1 MIDRVVLTR
10 RVEEIDRHLA
20 KIDPYT
26 AQGLEAF
33 LADPIAQDVVEYN
46 LFQIVNHLI
55 DIVQHIVV
63 DEDFGFPQSAYEAG
77 QILLEKGVFNQ
88 GDLAVYQK
96 MIGFRNVVGHDYL
109 RLDKK
114 IVHSILT
121 EGRKDIKRLAG
132 KIVQRFL

>member
-1 MIDRVVLTR
+1 M
-10 RVEEIDRHLA
+10 
-20 KIDPYT
+20 
-26 AQGLEAF
+26 
-33 LADPIAQDVVEYN
+33 
-46 LFQIVNHLI
+46 
-55 DIVQHIVV
+55 
-63 DEDFGFPQSAYEAG
+63 
-77 QILLEKGVFNQ
+77 EKGVFSQ

-121 EGRKDIKRLAG
+121 EGRKDSKRIAG